1 VLERSCAGSNNR
13 TTFSST
19 RTRRG
24 TTSHRGARCKTLPG
38 LRSKAAAS
46 TSSHRRPRAGV
57 WLSSLGIRR
66 RRRPDGAFASA
77 LKSPAAAFRL
87 PPRLS
92 HRPTRASSSP
102 TPWSTSAAPPRCFCL
117 RLRASWSAPGSR
129 RRHPRYVQRAPP
141 SNGRRAGSGT
151 TPTPAQLF
159 PHATWT
165 TSTTCSQSVA
175 DLLYAA
181 VHRSRAHS
189 TVLGLPQVVRGDGRA
204 YRALGESTC
213 RSGSEVTH

>member
-1 VLERSCAGSNNR
+1 MMDY
-13 TTFSST
+13 
-19 RTRRG
+19 
-24 TTSHRGARCKTLPG
+24 RGARCKTLPR
-38 LRSKAAAS
+38 LRIKAAAS

-57 WLSSLGIRR
+57 WLSSLGFAEDAA
-66 RRRPDGAFASA
+66 PAELSFASA
-77 LKSPAAAFRL
+77 LKSPVAAFRL

-92 HRPTRASSSP
+92 HRPTRASPSS
-102 TPWSTSAAPPRCFCL
+102 TRWSTSAAPPSCFCL
-117 RLRASWSAPGSR
+117 RLRASWSAPDSR

-159 PHATWT
+159 PHGTWT
-165 TSTTCSQSVA
+165 TNTTSSQSVA
-175 DLLYAA
+175 NFLYAV

>member
-1 VLERSCAGSNNR
+1 VALAAKLCPDYAAKRRLRRRAIGDLVPGSGSR
-13 TTFSST
+13 HLGFAEDAAPTGPS
-19 RTRRG
+19 
-24 TTSHRGARCKTLPG
+24 L
-38 LRSKAAAS
+38 LLSKARPPLFVCPRRFPTDRLAS
-46 TSSHRRPRAGV
+46 P
-57 WLSSLGIRR
+57 
-66 RRRPDGAFASA
+66 
-77 LKSPAAAFRL
+77 
-87 PPRLS
+87 
-92 HRPTRASSSP
+92 SP

-117 RLRASWSAPGSR
+117 RSRASWSAPGSR

-151 TPTPAQLF
+151 TPTPAQRF

-175 DLLYAA
+175 NFLYAV